1 MSSRCAWTSKSL
13 PLTVQGAVRPSACC
27 SRVVSRMIGP
37 WRAAR
42 PVRSVAKKRPVSA
55 EPRNAAKWAPLA
67 RQTRGA
73 RFNPCRT
80 ARRLFYS
87 DPRFREWDR
96 PVLPKKAEQVH
107 GTPSKTG
114 VVCHYL
120 DSRSGEVMTVV
131 YRMPTEKTPG
141 KAGKPGVLE
150 VPNAPESKAGPDVT
164 QRGNAM
170 IGDFRT
176 DALHQALKENAIT
189 DEKLIALLVLAF
201 AGSNVSVQ
209 SGAGTGPRERE
220 AIRNKITEGGVI
232 TVDNAA
238 VRAAARERLITV
250 LSCRDNVSNSGIG
263 ARIAGETVDATA
275 FVPTM
280 ATEEFLSCLSRQALE
295 RAAAAAG
302 FAVEVRVKDTRARI
316 VERDLGLPRSDA
328 SQPGRRRPPGF

>member
-1 MSSRCAWTSKSL
+1 MQRGNIPPAPQGGGHAISSRAVSN
-13 PLTVQGAVRPSACC
+13 QGRIQA
-27 SRVVSRMIGP
+27 
-37 WRAAR
+37 
-42 PVRSVAKKRPVSA
+42 
-55 EPRNAAKWAPLA
+55 L
-67 RQTRGA
+67 
-73 RFNPCRT
+73 
-80 ARRLFYS
+80 LLYS
-87 DPRFREWDR
+87 DPRFREWGR

-189 DEKLIALLVLAF
+189 DEKLIALLALAF

-232 TVDNAA
+232 AA
-238 VRAAARERLITV
+238 DDAAIRGVAREMLITV

-316 VERDLGLPRSDA
+316 VERDLGLPGSAVRSDRA
-328 SQPGRRRPPGF
+328 GDRRRRTGRTQCTRRWRQLRRRRRGRGCSAGGRAGRCRRRR